1 MRAAKNAIGNLVK
14 AAGIPNSPLMIVKDV
29 SQEASTITTI
39 WFSSQNGHQ
48 EATFPSSA
56 LELAEV
62 KASPKA
68 KASKPAPKKKK

>member
-14 AAGIPNSPLMIVKDV
+14 ATGIPNSPLMVVKDV
-29 SQEASTITTI
+29 SQEAGTITTI
-39 WFSSQNGHQ
+39 WFSDCKSHQ

-56 LELAEV
+56 LELAEA
-62 KASPKA
+62 KAAP